1 MSDNGHELNKEL
13 LVLKDVSTGYSSK
26 GKLGILHSGIG
37 TSVNSGEFIALL
49 GPNGIGKSTLI
60 KTITGIIP
68 TLDGTVYVGSKSL
81 STMSN
86 REISCQISVVL
97 TDRIDDGYITAFD
110 IVTTGR
116 YPHGSFTGKLTEDDR
131 LKIWRALNVVKAEH
145 LADRTFITLSDGEK
159 QKVLIARA
167 IAQDTPLIIL
177 DEPTA
182 FIDSP
187 GKIEVMLLLQ
197 NLVENHD
204 KSIIMT
210 THDTEMALSNASK
223 LWLLGHENSFYQ
235 GEVDALVKEGLIN
248 RIFDREG
255 VAFNPRSF
263 KFEKK

>member
-1 MSDNGHELNKEL
+1 MSNTGNGIVSEL
-13 LVLKDVSTGYSSK
+13 LVLDDVSTGYQTS
-26 GKLGILHSGIG
+26 GKPRLLHNEIT
-37 TSVNSGEFIALL
+37 TSVQRGEFIALL

-68 TLDGTVYVGSKSL
+68 TLSGSVFLGKKSI

-97 TDRIDDGYITAFD
+97 TDRINDGYITAFD

-131 LKIWRALNVVKAEH
+131 LKIWKALSVVKAEH
-145 LADRTFITLSDGEK
+145 IANRTFTTLSDGEK

-197 NLVENHD
+197 SLVEKHN

-210 THDTEMALSNASK
+210 THDTEMALSNASS
-223 LWLLGHENSFYQ
+223 LWLLGPENGFYQ
-235 GEVDALVKEGLIN
+235 GPVNKLINDGLIN

-255 VAFNPRSF
+255 VTFNSSSL